1 MSLQLLLTLKKP
13 PLPLHDLLEIQIVD
27 EMAENRGTTK
37 HLEHQYENEMTRNEM
52 TRNEMTRNV
61 MTRNVM
67 TRNVMT
73 RNEMTRNEMTRNVMT
88 RNEMTNT

>member
-13 PLPLHDLLEIQIVD
+13 PLPLHDLSEIQIVD

-52 TRNEMTRNV
+52 TRNV

-73 RNEMTRNEMTRNVMT
+73 RNEKRDDEKRDDEK
-88 RNEMTNT
+88 RDDEK